1 MEATIADA
9 KAGGSM
15 VESLVRRTGEA
26 KIAGDWNGR
35 AAKIVQGP
43 VAAALERQLAE
54 LKAQRPKATMD
65 AGMWARPGGDEWYAW
80 GLRASTT
87 TRMTPDE
94 IHAMG
99 REELAELHGR
109 MDPILKKLGY
119 TQGSVGDRMNA
130 LDKDPKYKFPDN
142 DQGRAEIV
150 SSIHTCQTGIA
161 SWRGGCFRKCRS
173 RWYSMQ

>member
-15 VESLVRRTGEA
+15 VESRVRRTGEA
-26 KIAGDWNGR
+26 NIAGDWSAR

-65 AGMWARPGGDEWYAW
+65 ASMWARPGGDEWYAW

-109 MDPILKKLGY
+109 MDPVRKKRGY
-119 TQGSVGDRMNA
+119 TKGS
-130 LDKDPKYKFPDN
+130 
-142 DQGRAEIV
+142 GRSEEA
-150 SSIHTCQTGIA
+150 
-161 SWRGGCFRKCRS
+161 GGGKEGGR
-173 RWYSMQ
+173 

>member
-1 MEATIADA
+1 M
-9 KAGGSM
+9 G
-15 VESLVRRTGEA
+15 ESTGRSGGEA
-26 KIAGDWNGR
+26 DSAGYWSAR

-43 VAAALERQLAE
+43 VAAALERQLSE
-54 LKAQRPKATMD
+54 LKAQRPKATRD

-80 GLRASTT
+80 GRRAATT

-130 LDKDPKYKFPDN
+130 LAKDPKYKFPDN
-142 DQGRAEIV
+142 DQGRAEIEIGRAHV
-150 SSIHTCQTGIA
+150 
-161 SWRGGCFRKCRS
+161 
-173 RWYSMQ
+173 